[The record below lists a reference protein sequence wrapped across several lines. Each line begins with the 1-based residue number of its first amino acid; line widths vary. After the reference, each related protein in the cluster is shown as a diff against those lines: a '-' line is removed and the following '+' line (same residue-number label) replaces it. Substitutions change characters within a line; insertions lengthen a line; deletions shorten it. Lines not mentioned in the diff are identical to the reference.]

1 MFDGTKGCLTK
12 TLKIYKAY
20 RIIQNNVPTSKFGHV
35 QNSDKRC

>member
-20 RIIQNNVPTSKFGHV
+20 RIIQNVPTSKFG
-35 QNSDKRC
+35 QIEKSSKCC